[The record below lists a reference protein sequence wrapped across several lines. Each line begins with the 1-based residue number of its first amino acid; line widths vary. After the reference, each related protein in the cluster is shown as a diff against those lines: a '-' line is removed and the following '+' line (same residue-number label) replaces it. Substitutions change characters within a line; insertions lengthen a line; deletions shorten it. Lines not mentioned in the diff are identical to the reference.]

1 MRPVHRPAQHFNHLL
16 RVGGLGPAGAA
27 GDVQAAGGGLNLG
40 LKAVHSIAKLQEVQ
54 RFRQH
59 CRGDLVVTPCSEQKH
74 VGLRTGIMPNI
85 GCYPEA
91 TCIDDSQS

>member
-16 RVGGLGPAGAA
+16 RVGGLGPA
-27 GDVQAAGGGLNLG
+27 GLNLG

-91 TCIDDSQS
+91 TCIDVSQS